1 MDSEAS
7 KLESPVQKLHRLE
20 AEASELAQSLAL
32 LAEVQHHRP
41 PAPLLFRA
49 CLSSAC
55 LFLLLFFVLITDMS
69 SSSSYYDAPSLPR

>member
-49 CLSSAC
+49 CLSSC
-55 LFLLLFFVLITDMS
+55 LFLLLFFLLITDRS